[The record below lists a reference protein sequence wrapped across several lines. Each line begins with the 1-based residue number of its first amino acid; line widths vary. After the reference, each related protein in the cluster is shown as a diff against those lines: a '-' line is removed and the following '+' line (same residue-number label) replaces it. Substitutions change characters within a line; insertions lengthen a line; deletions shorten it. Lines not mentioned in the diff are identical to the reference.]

1 VRCCAKIVDTLT
13 VQQIGRYQIIGELG
27 RGAMG
32 IVYRAQDPAIGRTI
46 AIKSIRL
53 NELTEDAERER
64 LRERLF
70 REAQSAGMLSHPGI
84 VTIYDIAEENGMAY
98 IFMEFVNGSPLE
110 KMLLAAQ
117 TPDKE
122 TLLSIFRQTAAALD
136 YAHKKGIVHRDIKPA
151 NIMIHEDGTAKIT
164 DFGVAKIVSQQM
176 TVAGTMMG
184 TPSYMSP
191 EQIQGGAI
199 TGRTDQ
205 FSLAVVAYE
214 VLTGEKPFT
223 AEYLPTLLYRIVREE
238 PIPPQRL
245 NTTLGPAVEPV
256 LRKALA
262 KNSADRYETCVEF
275 ISALAVACSSTPG
288 WIPLPRGASQNM
300 PTGGSDEELA
310 ETVADVSL
318 ARTAGAALE
327 AAAGPAVLAPPE
339 PPPVPA
345 PPAAPAR
352 ESSPAA
358 PVPGDSGLPPVWQP
372 RRRQPDR
379 EPSHAARNTILAL
392 LAFAA
397 VSGVLFLAYR
407 HYGPGHFPVAPEKP
421 ASVSTA
427 PASDTPPPPPPPEPV
442 STEPVES
449 KDAPT
454 EAKVEPPA
462 PAPNP
467 TPKPAPYKATI
478 PPAPT
483 DGVFQLSATPAGA
496 TAIFDRDPA
505 LKCVT
510 PCSLTLPA
518 GRHTF
523 LVQFAGYRD
532 AQRIIDIPHDTGL
545 IVNLEKM
552 SGMLTVTTNP
562 RGLVI
567 VIDGQEQAR
576 KSPATFVLLPG
587 PHLVEIVK
595 GSERHPL
602 SVEIHDGSTIERNID
617 LSQ

>member
-1 VRCCAKIVDTLT
+1 VDTLT

-53 NELTEDAERER
+53 NELTEDAERDR

-84 VTIYDIAEENGMAY
+84 VTIYDIAEEAGLAY
-98 IFMEFVNGSPLE
+98 IFMEFVNGPPLE

-122 TLLSIFRQTAAALD
+122 TLLSIFRQTAIALD

-191 EQIQGGAI
+191 EQIQGGTI

-238 PIPPQRL
+238 PLPPQRL
-245 NTTLGPAVEPV
+245 NTTLGPAVEAV
-256 LRKALA
+256 LRKALS
-262 KNSADRYETCVEF
+262 KNSADRYETCVDF
-275 ISALAVACSSTPG
+275 ISALAAACNATPG

-300 PTGGSDEELA
+300 PTGGSQEGIVEAIPEILP
-310 ETVADVSL
+310 ERTPPVSIVGFL
-318 ARTAGAALE
+318 PDAASPHE
-327 AAAGPAVLAPPE
+327 AAPGLPAQPSVPAFPAVAGTPLG
-339 PPPVPA
+339 
-345 PPAAPAR
+345 
-352 ESSPAA
+352 ESS
-358 PVPGDSGLPPVWQP
+358 LPPVWEP
-372 RRRQPDR
+372 RRQPER
-379 EPSHAARNTILAL
+379 EPSHAVRYLTFALA
-392 LAFAA
+392 AFALVGA
-397 VSGVLFLAYR
+397 TLVVAYKQ
-407 HYGPGHFPVAPEKP
+407 YGGTVAPAESSPSSAASKSTPGPAPP
-421 ASVSTA
+421 ASAEPAASEPAAPENRAAEPTVSERT
-427 PASDTPPPPPPPEPV
+427 
-442 STEPVES
+442 
-449 KDAPT
+449 
-454 EAKVEPPA
+454 PA
-462 PAPNP
+462 PAEAKAKTRPSP
-467 TPKPAPYKATI
+467 DRAPSQMYKLA
-478 PPAPT
+478 PVPT
-483 DGVFQLSATPAGA
+483 DGVFQITATPAGA
-496 TAIFDRDPA
+496 AATFDKSAA

-510 PCSLTLPA
+510 PCSMTLPV

-523 LVQFAGYRD
+523 LVQSPGYRD

-545 IVNLEKM
+545 IVNLERM
-552 SGMLTVTTNP
+552 SGILTVSTNP
-562 RGLVI
+562 AGLAI

-587 PHLVEIVK
+587 PHNVEIVK
-595 GSERHPL
+595 GSERHAL
-602 SVEIHDGSTIERNID
+602 AIEIHDGATIERNVD
-617 LSQ
+617 LQ